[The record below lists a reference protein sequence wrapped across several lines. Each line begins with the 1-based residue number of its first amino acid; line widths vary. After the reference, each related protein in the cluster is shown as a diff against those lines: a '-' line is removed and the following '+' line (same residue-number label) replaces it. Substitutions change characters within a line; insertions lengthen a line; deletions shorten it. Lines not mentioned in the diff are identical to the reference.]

1 MADSKAIKF
10 VEWPEKADTFM
21 PPIHWQVDVGVDEEH
36 ELQRT
41 ITMMFKGEIQ
51 A

>member
-1 MADSKAIKF
+1 
-10 VEWPEKADTFM
+10 M

-36 ELQRT
+36 EQQRT
-41 ITMMFKGEIQ
+41 ITMMFKGEVQ